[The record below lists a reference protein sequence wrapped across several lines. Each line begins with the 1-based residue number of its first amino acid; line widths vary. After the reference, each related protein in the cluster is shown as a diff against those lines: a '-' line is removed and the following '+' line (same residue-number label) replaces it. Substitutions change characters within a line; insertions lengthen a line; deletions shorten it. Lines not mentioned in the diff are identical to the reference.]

1 MKLCS
6 KEWGFLLK
14 TLTMIDLYLTYVHV
28 YSIHFNL
35 KETSQQVGE
44 NFLRVCSQKLMGSA
58 MHTDVR
64 WLVYQNTIP
73 QPLIHKL

>member
-1 MKLCS
+1 ML

-35 KETSQQVGE
+35 KETSQQVGRKFPASMFSE
-44 NFLRVCSQKLMGSA
+44 IDGKCYAYGCPLACLPKR
-58 MHTDVR
+58 HTT
-64 WLVYQNTIP
+64 NINS
-73 QPLIHKL
+73 